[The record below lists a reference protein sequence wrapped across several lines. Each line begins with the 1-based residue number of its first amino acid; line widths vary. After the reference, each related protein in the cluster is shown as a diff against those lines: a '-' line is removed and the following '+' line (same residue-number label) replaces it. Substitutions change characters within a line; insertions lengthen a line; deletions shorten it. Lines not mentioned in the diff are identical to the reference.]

1 MIFFW
6 RQPTYKSEL
15 EHLFAQLVRDDPALL
30 AKKEAGLKR
39 LWDQAPFDIDSYI
52 RDKQSRLPQPA
63 NPYR

>member
-6 RQPTYKSEL
+6 RQPTYQSEL
-15 EHLFAQLVRDDPALL
+15 DYFFQQLAKDDPALP

-39 LWDQAPFDIDSYI
+39 LWDKAPFDLDSYL
-52 RDKQSRLPQPA
+52 RNQQSLLPQPA